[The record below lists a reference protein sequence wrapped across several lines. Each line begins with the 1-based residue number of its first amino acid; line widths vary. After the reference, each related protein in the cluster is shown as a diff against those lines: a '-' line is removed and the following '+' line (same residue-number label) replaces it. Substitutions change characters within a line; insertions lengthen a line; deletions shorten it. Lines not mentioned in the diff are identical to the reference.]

1 MRRTRSERNRRR
13 DRRARA
19 MSCDS
24 ESDGGGGLGALL
36 GGYGSDSDAP
46 VEASAPAGTSAA
58 GTRGADAG
66 ASGSG
71 HPPSQPVTDTG
82 KEREVELDPLPP
94 GPARGPRAPS
104 PGAAPSGPEEENPG
118 NPGEG
123 APPAGPARPSAGDLA
138 NAHAAYASV
147 ETSLRANAD
156 TAQNV
161 RSEPQLTSRSID
173 VAGPSARRGDLPDSA
188 SPPAAARTSRRLAR
202 SAPAAYLRGVAV
214 PERRAVLGARAA
226 EELPSASL
234 DAKMRKWM
242 ALRSRG
248 VRVNDALR
256 ESKGFRNPDFL
267 QSAVSRFGIDERAT
281 MFSPDVFDPNEI
293 AARKGDYYEC
303 LASAQ
308 KLAAERREKERKEKG
323 PNRVVQFRSAA
334 AERAAAAAAAA
345 AEVTRRKRERGA

>member
-1 MRRTRSERNRRR
+1 M
-13 DRRARA
+13 
-19 MSCDS
+19 
-24 ESDGGGGLGALL
+24 
-36 GGYGSDSDAP
+36 
-46 VEASAPAGTSAA
+46 
-58 GTRGADAG
+58 
-66 ASGSG
+66 
-71 HPPSQPVTDTG
+71 
-82 KEREVELDPLPP
+82 
-94 GPARGPRAPS
+94 
-104 PGAAPSGPEEENPG
+104 
-118 NPGEG
+118 
-123 APPAGPARPSAGDLA
+123 
-138 NAHAAYASV
+138 
-147 ETSLRANAD
+147 
-156 TAQNV
+156 
-161 RSEPQLTSRSID
+161 
-173 VAGPSARRGDLPDSA
+173 
-188 SPPAAARTSRRLAR
+188 
-202 SAPAAYLRGVAV
+202 RGVAV

-334 AERAAAAAAAA
+334 AERARGGGGGGGGDPAQEGERSLMRQRTTSETTSCAYDRDRRLSSG
-345 AEVTRRKRERGA
+345 VCVRVYTRS

>member
-1 MRRTRSERNRRR
+1 
-13 DRRARA
+13 
-19 MSCDS
+19 MSRDS

-58 GTRGADAG
+58 GTRGADVG

-71 HPPSQPVTDTG
+71 HPASQPVTDTG
-82 KEREVELDPLPP
+82 KEREVELDPLPA
-94 GPARGPRAPS
+94 GPVRGPRAPS
-104 PGAAPSGPEEENPG
+104 PGAAPSGPEEGHPG
-118 NPGEG
+118 DPGEG

-147 ETSLRANAD
+147 ETSANAD

-161 RSEPQLTSRSID
+161 RFEPPERSID
-173 VAGPSARRGDLPDSA
+173 VAGPSARGGDLPDSA
-188 SPPAAARTSRRLAR
+188 SPPEAARTSRRLAR

-267 QSAVSRFGIDERAT
+267 QSAVARFGIDERAT

-345 AEVTRRKRERGA
+345 AAEVTRRKRERGA

>member
-1 MRRTRSERNRRR
+1 
-13 DRRARA
+13 
-19 MSCDS
+19 
-24 ESDGGGGLGALL
+24 
-36 GGYGSDSDAP
+36 
-46 VEASAPAGTSAA
+46 
-58 GTRGADAG
+58 
-66 ASGSG
+66 
-71 HPPSQPVTDTG
+71 
-82 KEREVELDPLPP
+82 
-94 GPARGPRAPS
+94 
-104 PGAAPSGPEEENPG
+104 
-118 NPGEG
+118 
-123 APPAGPARPSAGDLA
+123 
-138 NAHAAYASV
+138 
-147 ETSLRANAD
+147 
-156 TAQNV
+156 
-161 RSEPQLTSRSID
+161 
-173 VAGPSARRGDLPDSA
+173 
-188 SPPAAARTSRRLAR
+188 
-202 SAPAAYLRGVAV
+202 LRGVAV

-334 AERAAAAAAAA
+334 AERAGGGGGGGGGGGDPAQ
-345 AEVTRRKRERGA
+345 EGERSLMRQETTLETTSCAYDRDRYSFRVVCVYAYTHVAGVVK

>member
-1 MRRTRSERNRRR
+1 MRRTRSERKRRR
-13 DRRARA
+13 DGRARA
-19 MSCDS
+19 MSRDS

-82 KEREVELDPLPP
+82 KEREVELDPLPA

-104 PGAAPSGPEEENPG
+104 PGAAPSGPEEGHPG
-118 NPGEG
+118 DPGEG

-147 ETSLRANAD
+147 ETSANAD

-161 RSEPQLTSRSID
+161 RSEPPERSID
-173 VAGPSARRGDLPDSA
+173 VAGPSARGGDLPDSA

-345 AEVTRRKRERGA
+345 AAEVTRRKRERGA

>member
-1 MRRTRSERNRRR
+1 MCIR
-13 DRRARA
+13 DR
-19 MSCDS
+19 
-24 ESDGGGGLGALL
+24 
-36 GGYGSDSDAP
+36 
-46 VEASAPAGTSAA
+46 
-58 GTRGADAG
+58 
-66 ASGSG
+66 
-71 HPPSQPVTDTG
+71 
-82 KEREVELDPLPP
+82 
-94 GPARGPRAPS
+94 
-104 PGAAPSGPEEENPG
+104 
-118 NPGEG
+118 
-123 APPAGPARPSAGDLA
+123 
-138 NAHAAYASV
+138 
-147 ETSLRANAD
+147 
-156 TAQNV
+156 
-161 RSEPQLTSRSID
+161 
-173 VAGPSARRGDLPDSA
+173 
-188 SPPAAARTSRRLAR
+188 RTSRRLAR

-345 AEVTRRKRERGA
+345 AAEVTRRKRERGA